1 MKNAIV
7 TFANEHGNY
16 LKGLE
21 RLRVSLRGKF
31 DGNFFGF
38 VGEENVGAPKHEDD
52 PYAFKVYAIDLLVSS
67 GYTKILWLDSSV
79 YAVKNVMPV
88 FDEIKARGYIMQE
101 AGHMAGSWCND
112 ATLRYFGLTRRQ
124 AMEMPMYGNAG
135 MLGLDMEHD
144 TARDFFERWKQS
156 MQSGCFKGSWLNH
169 RHDMSCGSIIANML
183 GMQYVRGDEWL
194 QYGGESDAVLN
205 DTIVF
210 KAQGM

>member
-7 TFANEHGNY
+7 SFANEHGNY

-21 RLRVSLRGKF
+21 RLGDSLKGKF
-31 DGNFFGF
+31 DGDFFGF
-38 VGEENVGAPKHEDD
+38 EGEESIGAPRHEDD
-52 PYAFKVYAIDLLVSS
+52 PYAFKVYAIDKLLAM

-79 YAVKNVMPV
+79 YAVCNVQQV
-88 FDEIKARGYIMQE
+88 FDEIAANGYIMQD
-101 AGHMAGSWCND
+101 AGHMVGNWCND
-112 ATLRYFGLTRRQ
+112 STLEYFGITRRL
-124 AMEMPMYGNAG
+124 AMGMPMYGNAG
-135 MLGLDMEHD
+135 MLGLDMEND

-156 MQSGCFKGSWLNH
+156 MLSGCFKGSWLNH

-194 QYGGESDAVLN
+194 QYGGEDDAALN
-205 DTIVF
+205 ETIVF